1 MSATLVLSEPKSFS
15 TRQSKLRHLLL
26 NYLFLGVP
34 VVIWAIM
41 LLLIAVAVY
50 FDMPVIVFDSQN
62 LVVPF

>member
-15 TRQSKLRHLLL
+15 TRRSKLQHLLL

-34 VVIWAIM
+34 VVIWAIT

-50 FDMPVIVFDSQN
+50 FDMPVIVFDGQN

>member
-15 TRQSKLRHLLL
+15 LRHFLL

-41 LLLIAVAVY
+41 LLLIAVAGY
-50 FDMPVIVFDSQN
+50 FDIPVIAFDGQD
-62 LVVPF
+62 LGVPF

>member
-41 LLLIAVAVY
+41 LLLIAVRHARHC
-50 FDMPVIVFDSQN
+50 
-62 LVVPF
+62 L